1 VIQDGMSDVSMLEST
16 CRSLQRT
23 GGSFP
28 AFMLG
33 SLQPPASGDQMPR
46 THIYI
51 NTYIQIKK

>member
-1 VIQDGMSDVSMLEST
+1 VIRGGMGAVSMLENI
-16 CRSLQRT
+16 CHCLQRT

-33 SLQPPASGDQMPR
+33 GLQPPASGDQMPR

-51 NTYIQIKK
+51 NTNKN